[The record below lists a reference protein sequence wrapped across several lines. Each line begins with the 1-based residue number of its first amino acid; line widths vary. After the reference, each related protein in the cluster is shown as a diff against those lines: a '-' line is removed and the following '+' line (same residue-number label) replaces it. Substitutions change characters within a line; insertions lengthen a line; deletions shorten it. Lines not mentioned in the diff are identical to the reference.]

1 MKFDYFYNEQSESYS
16 FYRTP
21 KVFFTDDRFRCLSSD
36 AKILYGI
43 LLDRVSLSARNKWID
58 EQGRIYV
65 YMTIS
70 SIEKSIGRCHQK
82 SCKLLDELERIGLI
96 ERVKQGQGKPTRIY
110 VKNFIVVCGSYSKK
124 YEKHTQGSMSDIR
137 MIQDILNYEE
147 PKRRYINN
155 PLECPLPYQAILSR
169 YETLMKADQKSSGT
183 IRTRSGRMKMFFIY
197 LAEIKCYFLQTI
209 TPGLFADYVSS
220 LNDRYSSQ
228 GKTSILYTIRN
239 FFSYDEFS
247 EMLTFNLL
255 PFLSGIHSKKHER
268 LPSFYTAEE
277 VRRIM
282 NAVDRN
288 TPWGKTVYL
297 MMLLACVYGLRSSD
311 IITLDFDDINWEKRT
326 ITIMQVKT
334 HKEVY
339 LPITDEVLFA
349 MLDYIKNAR
358 PKVENPK
365 VFIRL
370 KKPHIPYS
378 KNDHFGDKIFPYFEI
393 AGVDTKG
400 KHHVLHSLRHS
411 LATSLL
417 DIGTPVNEI
426 SVILGH
432 TSAASTKTYI
442 WSDIEHLRIAAL
454 EVPEK

>member
-1 MKFDYFYNEQSESYS
+1 MIDSNH
-16 FYRTP
+16 T
-21 KVFFTDDRFRCLSSD
+21 TTLSD
-36 AKILYGI
+36 AILRFKEYITQNHGSDNATSKAYI
-43 LLDRVSLSARNKWID
+43 
-58 EQGRIYV
+58 RIAD
-65 YMTIS
+65 
-70 SIEKSIGRCHQK
+70 G
-82 SCKLLDELERIGLI
+82 LERYAIENNLCTFAEKAIQEYYGLVVGVPSFEAPPLKVK
-96 ERVKQGQGKPTRIY
+96 ERPARA
-110 VKNFIVVCGSYSKK
+110 
-124 YEKHTQGSMSDIR
+124 IR

-247 EMLTFNLL
+247 EMLTFDLL

-400 KHHVLHSLRHS
+400 KHHGLHSLRHS